1 MSFLE
6 VDARLL
12 EYDVTMLMGN
22 FYTPYRDVMAIPVGR
37 RRRMV
42 EFLQEE
48 HAKLKDKGKG
58 NA

>member
-1 MSFLE
+1 
-6 VDARLL
+6 
-12 EYDVTMLMGN
+12 MLMGN